1 MAFLFYYCS
10 IVSNTIL
17 LPLSYMSSFKLLY
30 FSNLLKL
37 MQEKFEKKK
46 LEISTQNTSSMDFEN
61 EESSQ
66 QSIMPSDVDIWI
78 DSFGKK

>member
-1 MAFLFYYCS
+1 
-10 IVSNTIL
+10 
-17 LPLSYMSSFKLLY
+17 
-30 FSNLLKL
+30 